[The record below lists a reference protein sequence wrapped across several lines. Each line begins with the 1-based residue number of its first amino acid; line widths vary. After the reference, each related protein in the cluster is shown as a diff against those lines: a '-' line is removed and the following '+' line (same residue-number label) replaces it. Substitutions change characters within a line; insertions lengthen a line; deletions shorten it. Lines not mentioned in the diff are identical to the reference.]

1 MKIKGLRP
9 GAAVVLSVVLAAA
22 VAAAG
27 EVVGVDTLMREAE
40 RRRGPAIVEGVVSQ
54 VFPDRDLMG
63 LIDAEEFRKCK
74 VVSCASLTL
83 PVRWE
88 GPMPELA
95 STVRVDGEV
104 QKEGVRLLFVARALE
119 VTAPAP
125 ESR

>member
-1 MKIKGLRP
+1 MKSTGLRVW
-9 GAAVVLSVVLAAA
+9 AAVALWTVLAAGTTG
-22 VAAAG
+22 AG
-27 EVVGVDTLMREAE
+27 DLVGVDMLMREAE
-40 RRRGPAIVEGVVSQ
+40 RRPGPATVEGVVSQ
-54 VFPDRDLMG
+54 VFPDRDLVG

-83 PVRWE
+83 PVRWK

-104 QKEGVRLLFVARALE
+104 HKEGVRLLFVARALE
-119 VTAPAP
+119 ATAPPP